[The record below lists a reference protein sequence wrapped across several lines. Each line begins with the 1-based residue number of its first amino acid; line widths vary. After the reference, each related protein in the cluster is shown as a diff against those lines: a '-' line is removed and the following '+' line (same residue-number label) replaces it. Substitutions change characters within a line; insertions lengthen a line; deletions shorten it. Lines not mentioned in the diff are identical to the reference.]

1 MALIGNHALDNM
13 AQIVSKCYW
22 HRSGNLLVQCPYC
35 ITFEYDKKLRRRKRW
50 LPPSASNTFLAGI
63 LSLNQPSLEKEA
75 SIVLTHP
82 LSGSLVVM

>member
-1 MALIGNHALDNM
+1 MA
-13 AQIVSKCYW
+13 
-22 HRSGNLLVQCPYC
+22 
-35 ITFEYDKKLRRRKRW
+35 
-50 LPPSASNTFLAGI
+50 SASNTFLAGI

>member
-13 AQIVSKCYW
+13 AQIVTKCYW
-22 HRSGNLLVQCPYC
+22 HRSG
-35 ITFEYDKKLRRRKRW
+35 KRW